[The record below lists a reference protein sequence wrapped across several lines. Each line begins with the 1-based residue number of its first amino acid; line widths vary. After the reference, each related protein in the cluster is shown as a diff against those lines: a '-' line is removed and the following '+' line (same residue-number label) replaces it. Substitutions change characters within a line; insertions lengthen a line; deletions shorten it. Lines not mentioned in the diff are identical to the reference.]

1 MIAEIIGYVAG
12 VIIIASWIPQIIK
25 SFKTRSV
32 NDLSILMIVLILTGT
47 ILWIIYGL
55 LVKDIP
61 IIAVNAVLVLII
73 SFLLYL
79 KIKHQK

>member
-32 NDLSILMIVLILTGT
+32 NDLSILMIFLIFIGT
-47 ILWIIYGL
+47 ILWVIYGL
-55 LVKDIP
+55 LVKDVP
-61 IIAVNAVLVLII
+61 ITAVNVVLVLII

-79 KIKHQK
+79 KIRYQK